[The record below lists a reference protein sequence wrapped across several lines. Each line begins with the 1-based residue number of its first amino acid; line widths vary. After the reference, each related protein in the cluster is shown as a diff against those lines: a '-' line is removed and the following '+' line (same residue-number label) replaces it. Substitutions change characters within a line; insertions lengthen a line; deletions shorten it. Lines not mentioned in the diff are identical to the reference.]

1 MSQKPLAIGTVNL
14 ILKLHARNWT
24 VNEIVHRTQ
33 VRADRVK
40 LVLFEHGLRPL
51 ADAVPKKPP
60 NFNPHK
66 QDDPTPEQIE
76 AETKAIRARWSD
88 TTKRQRCVQPV
99 DPLEVESI
107 IISQRRK
114 RKHGGNEG

>member
-1 MSQKPLAIGTVNL
+1 MSQKPLAIGTVKQ
-14 ILKLHARNWT
+14 ILRLHARNWT

-60 NFNPHK
+60 NYNPHRT
-66 QDDPTPEQIE
+66 DDPTPEEIE
-76 AETKAIRARWSD
+76 AAKIEIQATWTAATKQ
-88 TTKRQRCVQPV
+88 QRCVQPV
-99 DPLEVESI
+99 EPLEVQPI
-107 IISQRRK
+107 ITSQRRK

>member
-1 MSQKPLAIGTVNL
+1 MKNPLAIGTVNL

-66 QDDPTPEQIE
+66 QDDPTPEEIE
-76 AETKAIRARWSD
+76 AETKAIRARWSEAV
-88 TTKRQRCVQPV
+88 KRQRCVQPV
-99 DPLEVESI
+99 DPLEVEVVHTRQS
-107 IISQRRK
+107 RK
-114 RKHGGNEG
+114 RKHGGNDG